1 MTESQLDRIR
11 KAEDAVRELV
21 KVAAQMRQ
29 EADSLPVNDP
39 DLRKELLDAAEG
51 FETEAQNLRDAL
63 REWRED
69 IN

>member
-1 MTESQLDRIR
+1 
-11 KAEDAVRELV
+11 
-21 KVAAQMRQ
+21 MRQ